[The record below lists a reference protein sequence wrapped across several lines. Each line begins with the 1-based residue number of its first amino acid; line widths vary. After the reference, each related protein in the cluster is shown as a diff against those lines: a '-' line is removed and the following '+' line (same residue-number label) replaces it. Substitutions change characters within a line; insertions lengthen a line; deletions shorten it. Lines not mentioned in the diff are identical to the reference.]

1 MTLAVEPSETTAV
14 APAPVSDLVARDAR
28 EFGVY
33 ARTGGW
39 APALMVAR
47 SVRPGG
53 QAAGETPRI
62 SAKEFAEPAE
72 CSPERVVRHYW
83 A

>member
-1 MTLAVEPSETTAV
+1 MCPGAARRPESS
-14 APAPVSDLVARDAR
+14 APGGAPLSDLVARDAR

-39 APALMVAR
+39 AFAPMVAR

-53 QAAGETPRI
+53 QAADGTPTV
-62 SAKEFAEPAE
+62 SARPAT
-72 CSPERVVRHYW
+72 SYGPTI
-83 A
+83 

>member
-1 MTLAVEPSETTAV
+1 MTLAIDPSETSETSAV
-14 APAPVSDLVARDAR
+14 DAPAPLSDLVARDAR

-39 APALMVAR
+39 AFGLMVAR

-53 QAAGETPRI
+53 QAAE
-62 SAKEFAEPAE
+62 
-72 CSPERVVRHYW
+72 
-83 A
+83 